1 MHPLRFFGFVIIL
14 VLLVVLVGPL
24 ILPIPPL
31 PEPIATADLADPDSR
46 FIDVNS
52 IQVHYKIAGS
62 GEPVIILLHGFG
74 ASTYTWHKVM
84 DSLAA
89 EGTVIAFD
97 RPAFGLT
104 ERPMPGEWSGE
115 NPYSDAFQVQ
125 LTIGLMDAL
134 SVEDAILVGHSAG
147 GSIALQTTLAYPERV
162 SGLVLVDT
170 AIGEGSGMSGITR
183 WLANTPQMK
192 HLGPY
197 LARSL
202 AGKEGDAFLEA
213 SWYDFTNFTAEDKA
227 AYRKPLQVANWDVAL
242 WEYSQVNR
250 EFNLN
255 GVLGVISI
263 PVLVISGEGDR
274 IIPLVESQRMAA
286 ELPDAQQVTLANCG
300 HVPQEECPEKFL
312 PPLLEYMGRIQQ

>member
-1 MHPLRFFGFVIIL
+1 MHPLRYFGFVIIL

-24 ILPIPPL
+24 IMPIPPL
-31 PEPIATADLADPDSR
+31 PEPIAIADLADADSH
-46 FIDVNS
+46 FIEVDS

-62 GEPVIILLHGFG
+62 GEPVLVLLHGFG
-74 ASTYTWHKVM
+74 SSTYTWHKVM

-89 EGTVIAFD
+89 QGTVIAFD

-115 NPYSDAFQVQ
+115 NPYSDAFQMQ
-125 LTIGLMDAL
+125 LTIGVMDAL
-134 SVEDAILVGHSAG
+134 SMEKAVLVGHSAG
-147 GSIALQTTLAYPERV
+147 GSIALQTALAYPERV
-162 SGLVLVDT
+162 SGLVLVDA

-213 SWYDFTNFTAEDKA
+213 SWYDFTKFTVEDKA

-255 GVLGVISI
+255 GKLGEIRI
-263 PVLVISGEGDR
+263 PVLIISGGDDR
-274 IIPLVESQRMAA
+274 IIPLVEGQQMAA
-286 ELPDAQQVTLANCG
+286 ELPEAQLVTLAACG

-312 PPLLEYMGRIQQ
+312 PPVLEYIGRIQP

>member
-1 MHPLRFFGFVIIL
+1 MHPLRYFGFVIIL

-24 ILPIPPL
+24 IMPIPPL
-31 PEPIATADLADPDSR
+31 QEPIAIADLADADSR
-46 FIDVNS
+46 FIEVDS

-62 GEPVIILLHGFG
+62 GEPVLVLLHGFG
-74 ASTYTWHKVM
+74 SSTYTWHKVM

-89 EGTVIAFD
+89 QGTVIAFD

-115 NPYSDAFQVQ
+115 NPYSDAFQMQ
-125 LTIGLMDAL
+125 LTIGVMDAL
-134 SVEDAILVGHSAG
+134 SMEKAVLVGHSAG
-147 GSIALQTTLAYPERV
+147 GSIALQTALAYPERV
-162 SGLVLVDT
+162 SGLVLVDA

-213 SWYDFTNFTAEDKA
+213 SWYDFTKFTVEDKA

-255 GVLGVISI
+255 GKLGEIRI
-263 PVLVISGEGDR
+263 PVLIISGEDDR
-274 IIPLVESQRMAA
+274 IIPLEEGQRMAA
-286 ELPDAQQVTLANCG
+286 EFPEAQLVTLAACG
-300 HVPQEECPEKFL
+300 HVPQEECPEMFL
-312 PPLLEYMGRIQQ
+312 PPVLEYIGRIQQ